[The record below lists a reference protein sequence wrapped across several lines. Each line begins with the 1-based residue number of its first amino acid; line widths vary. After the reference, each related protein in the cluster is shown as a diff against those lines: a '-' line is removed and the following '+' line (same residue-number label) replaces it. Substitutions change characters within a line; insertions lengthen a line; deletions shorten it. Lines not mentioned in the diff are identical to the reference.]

1 VPPLESPQA
10 LLKWP
15 LRAKTVSSGDV
26 SVLELSGR
34 LGIASAPRLSEV
46 VSAFVEDP
54 NKLLL
59 IDLAGVDYVSSAG
72 IQALKTVLVPVVDGG
87 TCVAVSGMHEPVR
100 LALELGGLLELLL
113 VGDTRQAAIAELK
126 RK

>member
-1 VPPLESPQA
+1 
-10 LLKWP
+10 
-15 LRAKTVSSGDV
+15 
-26 SVLELSGR
+26 VLELSGR

-72 IQALKTVLVPVVDGG
+72 IQALKTVLVPVIDRGA
-87 TCVAVSGMHEPVR
+87 CVAVSGMHEPVR
-100 LALELGGLLELLL
+100 LALELGGLLDLLL

>member
-1 VPPLESPQA
+1 
-10 LLKWP
+10 
-15 LRAKTVSSGDV
+15 
-26 SVLELSGR
+26 VLELSGR
-34 LGIASAPRLSEV
+34 LGIVSAPKLAEV

-59 IDLAGVDYVSSAG
+59 IDLAGVDYLSSAG
-72 IQALKTVLVPVVDGG
+72 IQTLKRGLVPVIDRG
-87 TCVAVSGMHEPVR
+87 TRVAVSGMHEPVR

>member
-1 VPPLESPQA
+1 MPPLESPQA

-34 LGIASAPRLSEV
+34 LGIVSAPKLAEV

-72 IQALKTVLVPVVDGG
+72 IQTLKRGLVPVIDRG
-87 TCVAVSGMHEPVR
+87 TRVAVSGMHEPVR